1 MELFDED
8 FNVEEKT
15 NNKKTTTII
24 LAVIIF
30 LIVMVLFVIGAIIYV
45 KQSTLVVK
53 VNGSESNTVKNMI
66 RFDENNPQKI
76 YVPIRRAAKTFGYND
91 FGGNYMTKSEEA
103 NQCYVECENEI
114 AMFSLGSKQIYKK
127 LTDEDSGYDVF
138 SIDEPVKAIEGEL
151 YTTISGIEKAFNLV
165 WNYNVED
172 KKMEIY
178 TMPYLINSYS
188 TGVTNLGYDGISE
201 DFTNQKAILGGWLI
215 VENGKDSNN
224 KKVAV
229 LSISNGKLETL
240 LEPKYEEIDYLE
252 HTNDFLVGS
261 GGKKGIISNNKKTK
275 IKSIYDDIKLIDY
288 EKKLYEVKSSDKY
301 GVIDFNGKIILDTYY
316 NKIGIEDINVFKEND
331 IRSKYILADSLI
343 PVQKDKQ
350 WAFFDIR
357 GKQVTDFKYDDIGYV
372 TSNNRAGSSGY
383 SLLVVPDY
391 NVIIVQRDKK
401 YNVITTT
408 GEEVWAQ
415 FFFDSIY
422 LSIDE
427 GKTSYVLEIDQKT
440 YNLTDQLDGLGYG
453 KNKAQN
459 NNERQSTSEN
469 NSNEQQDTEENNN
482 NENNNNYQEEQQDN
496 NGDENNEQRD
506 YNNNEEYNENNND
519 NNDNNNNNNE
529 DNNNEE
535 DNN

>member
-1 MELFDED
+1 M
-8 FNVEEKT
+8 
-15 NNKKTTTII
+15 
-24 LAVIIF
+24 
-30 LIVMVLFVIGAIIYV
+30 
-45 KQSTLVVK
+45 
-53 VNGSESNTVKNMI
+53 
-66 RFDENNPQKI
+66 
-76 YVPIRRAAKTFGYND
+76 
-91 FGGNYMTKSEEA
+91 
-103 NQCYVECENEI
+103 
-114 AMFSLGSKQIYKK
+114 
-127 LTDEDSGYDVF
+127 
-138 SIDEPVKAIEGEL
+138 
-151 YTTISGIEKAFNLV
+151 
-165 WNYNVED
+165 
-172 KKMEIY
+172 
-178 TMPYLINSYS
+178 
-188 TGVTNLGYDGISE
+188 
-201 DFTNQKAILGGWLI
+201 
-215 VENGKDSNN
+215 
-224 KKVAV
+224 AV

-350 WAFFDIR
+350 WTFFDIR